1 MYWIKRMESKVTDCL
16 PWSLTFSLLLFF
28 FSRLSDNNDFAK
40 TAEIIVNASYCG
52 ILLLPFPSYFCS
64 SSPLGFLM
72 HLKTKSCAVV
82 SQCSLV
88 PPYSFHLFIPPR
100 IRFSWLVMTPKPSS
114 VLPSGARKVFVLA
127 EGIYLVPLCLSWAC
141 GMSAAVSG
149 FLLLSSL
156 EVQYTDAGFINARWL
171 QDGEFT
177 VAKTCQKSQ
186 PKTNKLSYL
195 V

>member
-1 MYWIKRMESKVTDCL
+1 
-16 PWSLTFSLLLFF
+16 
-28 FSRLSDNNDFAK
+28 
-40 TAEIIVNASYCG
+40 
-52 ILLLPFPSYFCS
+52 
-64 SSPLGFLM
+64 
-72 HLKTKSCAVV
+72 
-82 SQCSLV
+82 
-88 PPYSFHLFIPPR
+88 
-100 IRFSWLVMTPKPSS
+100 MTPKPSS

-127 EGIYLVPLCLSWAC
+127 EGISLVPLCLSWAC

-177 VAKTCQKSQ
+177 VAKTCKKQYKKQ

>member
-1 MYWIKRMESKVTDCL
+1 MYWIKKMESKVTDCL

-40 TAEIIVNASYCG
+40 TAEIIVNASCCG
-52 ILLLPFPSYFCS
+52 ILLSPFPSYLCS

-149 FLLLSSL
+149 FLLLSLSFRSA
-156 EVQYTDAGFINARWL
+156 VYRCWVYQCTMAAGW
-171 QDGEFT
+171 G
-177 VAKTCQKSQ
+177 VHCG
-186 PKTNKLSYL
+186 
-195 V
+195 